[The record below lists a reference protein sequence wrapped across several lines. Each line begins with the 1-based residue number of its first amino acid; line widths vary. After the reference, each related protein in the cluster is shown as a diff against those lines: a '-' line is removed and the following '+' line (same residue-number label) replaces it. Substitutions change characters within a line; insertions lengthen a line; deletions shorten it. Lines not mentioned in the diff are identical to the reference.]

1 MLSISEG
8 PGPSGRRFSRL
19 SMGSG
24 GRYLLPAGELVARD
38 VLAPTGD
45 RVQSGM
51 SACRIFFAR
60 SLQDDFYFR
69 FGHPIPVNPN
79 E

>member
-45 RVQSGM
+45 RVQSGI
-51 SACRIFFAR
+51 SACRIFSHAPCRMAFISA
-60 SLQDDFYFR
+60 SVIR
-69 FGHPIPVNPN
+69 FQ
-79 E
+79 